1 MGDYLDKVTAADIN
15 DDELII
21 EEDLSNK
28 DKTFNDWFNRVT
40 DASEEYGKTKW
51 ELMFHICATVRMGT
65 SVVRFADIIKKY
77 HRIKRNIE
85 IVTDGNCELFMSM
98 GKYLKDSP
106 NHNMEVKSY
115 DMIAKEALSPLF
127 SDSPLFD
134 QESDYSDN
142 RMIIK
147 DNDVNHYDD
156 NDIGWSMNIS
166 FVMTPPKELN
176 IRKMLML
183 FETIRDFK
191 VFVLKTD
198 KKTTCRTVVFRKAE
212 TQESKPYW
220 ITVDGQT
227 GLDETMNIG
236 HMFLLQRKNKN
247 VPSVSTQKHERD
259 EYYVVFNKIF
269 KHTSADNTWN
279 YKGYIQPALEEFIN
293 RS

>member
-1 MGDYLDKVTAADIN
+1 
-15 DDELII
+15 
-21 EEDLSNK
+21 
-28 DKTFNDWFNRVT
+28 
-40 DASEEYGKTKW
+40 
-51 ELMFHICATVRMGT
+51 
-65 SVVRFADIIKKY
+65 
-77 HRIKRNIE
+77 
-85 IVTDGNCELFMSM
+85 
-98 GKYLKDSP
+98 
-106 NHNMEVKSY
+106 
-115 DMIAKEALSPLF
+115 
-127 SDSPLFD
+127 
-134 QESDYSDN
+134 
-142 RMIIK
+142 
-147 DNDVNHYDD
+147 
-156 NDIGWSMNIS
+156 MNIS